1 MSRHYDIAIVG
12 GGFVG
17 GTLACALAATPRRI
31 ALIESRPVSSV
42 NGTGPRRDE
51 RSIALALASKRM
63 FDALGVWEQIGP
75 HSIAIR
81 KIHIS
86 DQGRF
91 GAMRMDCRNHES
103 EGFGYMVPAEKLVL
117 SLQEH
122 LRHHENIQ
130 CIQPYKV
137 SDIESH
143 ADRVILHG
151 EGEPIQADLLI
162 AADGTHSF
170 IRNKLGIPANEKKY
184 HQTAIVGNVS
194 VDDDHQF
201 TAYERF
207 TRQGPLTLL
216 PHAGNNCGFVWVLPD
231 NIAQELMA
239 CTDEDFLLQLQQAF
253 GYRLGYFSKIG
264 KRSAFPLSLWVS
276 QRRVQERVVLI
287 GNAAQTLHPIGAQSL
302 NLALR
307 DVAELSEVLHAGDD
321 GLDGISE
328 RLRAY
333 ASGRQS
339 DIKRTIRLTDTF
351 NFLFT
356 TNDPVLSRTRGIGLA
371 LLGAIPLLENIIL
384 RQSSGDPDS
393 VANLLQGKPPQSA

>member
-1 MSRHYDIAIVG
+1 MPRHYDIAIVG

-42 NGTGPRRDE
+42 NGTGAHRDE
-51 RSIALALASKRM
+51 RSIALALTSKRM
-63 FDALGVWEQIGP
+63 FDALGVWEQIGA

-86 DQGRF
+86 DRGRF

-137 SDIESH
+137 SDIESR

-151 EGEPIQADLLI
+151 EGEPIQTDLLI

-170 IRNKLGIPANEKKY
+170 IRNKLGIPVNEKKY
-184 HQTAIVGNVS
+184 HQTAIVGNVG
-194 VDDDHQF
+194 VDGDHQF

-231 NIAQELMA
+231 NIAGELM
-239 CTDEDFLLQLQQAF
+239 TRTSEDFLLQLQQAF

-264 KRSAFPLSLWVS
+264 KRSAFPLSLLVS

-307 DVAELSEVLHAGDD
+307 DVAELSEALNADHD
-321 GLDGISE
+321 GPDGISE
-328 RLRAY
+328 RLCAY

-339 DIKRTIRLTDTF
+339 DIKRTIRLTDIF

-371 LLGAIPLLENIIL
+371 LLGAIPLLENIVL
-384 RQSSGDPDS
+384 RQSSGVPS
-393 VANLLQGKPPQSA
+393 SMANPLHGNPPQSA

>member
-17 GTLACALAATPRRI
+17 GTLACALAATPGRI
-31 ALIESRPVSSV
+31 ALIESKPVSSV
-42 NGTGPRRDE
+42 NGTGRNRDE
-51 RSIALALASKRM
+51 RSIALALASKKM
-63 FDALGVWEQIGP
+63 FDALGVWDQIGL

-86 DQGRF
+86 DRGRF
-91 GAMRMDCRNHES
+91 GAMRMDCQNHAS
-103 EGFGYMVPAEKLVL
+103 EGFGYMVPAEKLIL

-122 LRHHENIQ
+122 LRRHENIH
-130 CIQPYKV
+130 CIRPYKV
-137 SDIESH
+137 SDVESR
-143 ADRVILHG
+143 ADQVILYG
-151 EGEPIQADLLI
+151 EGEPIQTDLLI
-162 AADGTHSF
+162 AADGTNSF

-184 HQTAIVGNVS
+184 HQTAIVGNVG

-216 PHAGNNCGFVWVLPD
+216 PHAGNNCGFIWVLPD
-231 NIAQELMA
+231 NIARELM
-239 CTDEDFLLQLQQAF
+239 THSDEDFLLQLQQAF
-253 GYRLGYFSKIG
+253 GYRLGYFSGIG
-264 KRSAFPLSLWVS
+264 KRFAYPLSLLVS
-276 QRRVQERVVLI
+276 HRRVQGRVVLI

-307 DVAELSEVLHAGDD
+307 DVAELSEMLHASHD
-321 GLDGISE
+321 GLEGINE
-328 RLRAY
+328 KLRAY

-339 DIKRTIRLTDTF
+339 DIKRTIRLTDIF

-356 TNDPVLSRTRGIGLA
+356 TNDPVLSRSRGIGLA
-371 LLGAIPLLENIIL
+371 LLGAIPVLENIIL
-384 RQSSGDPDS
+384 RQSSGVPSS
-393 VANLLQGKPPQSA
+393 VANLLQGKPLQSA

>member
-1 MSRHYDIAIVG
+1 MPRHYDIAIVG

-17 GTLACALAATPRRI
+17 GTLACALAATPSRI
-31 ALIESRPVSSV
+31 ALIESRPVSLV
-42 NGTGPRRDE
+42 NGTSGHRDE

-63 FDALGVWEQIGP
+63 FDALGVWEQIGL

-86 DQGRF
+86 DRGRF

-103 EGFGYMVPAEKLVL
+103 EGFGYMVPAEKLVF

-122 LRHHENIQ
+122 LRHYENIQ

-137 SDIESH
+137 SDIESR
-143 ADRVILHG
+143 ADRVVLHG
-151 EGEPIQADLLI
+151 EGEPIQTDLLI
-162 AADGTHSF
+162 AADGTNSF

-184 HQTAIVGNVS
+184 HQTAIIGNVS
-194 VDDDHQF
+194 VDGDHQF

-216 PHAGNNCGFVWVLPD
+216 PHAGNNCGFIWVLPG
-231 NIAQELMA
+231 NTARELMA
-239 CTDEDFLLQLQQAF
+239 CSDKDFLLQLQQAF
-253 GYRLGYFSKIG
+253 GYRLGYFSGIG
-264 KRSAFPLSLWVS
+264 KRSAYPLSLLVS
-276 QRRVQERVVLI
+276 HRRVQGRVVLI

-307 DVAELSEVLHAGDD
+307 DVAELSEMLHAGHA

-339 DIKRTIRLTDTF
+339 DIKRTIRLTDIF

-356 TNDPVLSRTRGIGLA
+356 TNDPVLSRTRGFGLA

-384 RQSSGDPDS
+384 RQSSGVPSS
-393 VANLLQGKPPQSA
+393 VANLLQGRSLQSA